1 MKPDNQIVA
10 NKSMETAAV
19 VNMHHSEEIVALL
32 RARKAYLELAI
43 RKVQKGL
50 KNAPEGSLTI
60 CCRGENTYYKHRMN
74 QYDRNGVYISSADC
88 KTPARLAQ
96 KGYYQKVLEK
106 AEIEKR
112 VIEDFLAH
120 EPEQTIEE
128 IYPAL
133 TEARKKLVIP
143 VYQPDEVF
151 AEGWRTEEYE
161 GRSFDSDYPEYTTDH
176 GERVRSKSEI
186 MIANML
192 FKQGIPYRYEY
203 PVMLDGM
210 GMVHPD
216 FLILNVRLRK
226 EILWEHLGRMD
237 DPGYAVKNIR
247 KLIAYARNG
256 YMQGDNLILTAETA
270 ETPIPMDVVAEMMKK
285 YLL

>member
-1 MKPDNQIVA
+1 MKKEI
-10 NKSMETAAV
+10 KSYADTACTELSSF
-19 VNMHHSEEIVALL
+19 MHHPEMQRLLLEERKAFLNKVIRKAERSLSNAPAGLL
-32 RARKAYLELAI
+32 RVAPKGNRPYYYLRKDTHDKNGSYIRADEKGKAR
-43 RKVQKGL
+43 
-50 KNAPEGSLTI
+50 
-60 CCRGENTYYKHRMN
+60 
-74 QYDRNGVYISSADC
+74 
-88 KTPARLAQ
+88 RLAQ
-96 KGYYQKVLEK
+96 KDYDKKVLKSAQEERK
-106 AEIEKR
+106 AVMEYLRLLPAAPVEY
-112 VIEDFLAH
+112 VYDNLS
-120 EPEQTIEE
+120 
-128 IYPAL
+128 IY
-133 TEARKKLVIP
+133 RKPLILP

-203 PVMLDGM
+203 PIMLDGM
-210 GMVHPD
+210 GIVHPD

-237 DPGYAVKNIR
+237 DPGYAAKNIR

>member
-1 MKPDNQIVA
+1 MKSDNQIVA
-10 NKSMETAAV
+10 NIGMETEAT
-19 VNMHHSEEIVALL
+19 VNMYNSEEIAGLL
-32 RARKAYLELAI
+32 RARKEYLEQVI
-43 RKVQKGL
+43 RKAQKAL
-50 KNAPEGSLTI
+50 KNAPEGSLI
-60 CCRGENTYYKHRMN
+60 IDSRGENTYYKHR
-74 QYDRNGVYISSADC
+74 QSRHDRKGVYINSADS

-96 KGYYQKVLEK
+96 KGYNQKVLEK
-106 AEIEKR
+106 AEIEKKA
-112 VIEDFLAH
+112 IEDFLTH
-120 EPEQTIEE
+120 EPEQTIEK
-128 IYPAL
+128 IYPTL

-143 VYQPDEVF
+143 VYQSDEAF
-151 AEGWRTEEYE
+151 IEGWRTEEYE
-161 GRSFDSDYPEYTTDH
+161 GCSFDPDYPEYTTDR